1 MFYAAI
7 KLKPKSDDPSSKV
20 RMEYAGVLTCCEF
33 AEEEALST
41 VGATAR
47 LTKHIDED
55 TLENAT
61 AFVHIV
67 CSVAKS
73 RVGRSLLAQ
82 FLIDLKKSRS
92 VNRKEAVVIVA
103 VSKDGRELFKSFGF
117 REVKFKGNY
126 LMYVYLED
134 VTFETMTKAL
144 RFKISDEFMGVC
156 FRHGLTRPSSNNM
169 YPTGCK

>member
-7 KLKPKSDDPSSKV
+7 KLKLKSDDPSSEV
-20 RMEYAGVLTCCEF
+20 CMEYAGVLTCCEF

-41 VGATAR
+41 VGAIAR

-61 AFVHIV
+61 AFADIV

-73 RVGRSLLAQ
+73 RAGRSLLAQ
-82 FLIDLKKSRS
+82 FLIDLKKSRC
-92 VNRKEAVVIVA
+92 VIRKEAVVTVA
-103 VSKDGRELFKSFGF
+103 VIKDGRELFKSFVF
-117 REVKFKGNY
+117 REVTFKGNY

-134 VTFETMTKAL
+134 VTF
-144 RFKISDEFMGVC
+144 
-156 FRHGLTRPSSNNM
+156 
-169 YPTGCK
+169 